1 MSALLT
7 SDTAKITAHGEQ
19 RIERLNRELVDMRNL
34 YLEQYR
40 RANEYL
46 HQRNLLEDEIIT
58 LKRANYVLQQNCER
72 KNFLENENAT
82 LKHVNSAL
90 QQNCERQARD
100 INEII
105 NAYQSSRSWKITTP
119 LRGLGTLLRRLFVR
133 KKLVG

>member
-46 HQRNLLEDEIIT
+46 HQRNLLEDEIIM
-58 LKRANYVLQQNCER
+58 LKNTNYVLQQNCER
-72 KNFLENENAT
+72 
-82 LKHVNSAL
+82 
-90 QQNCERQARD
+90 QAKD
-100 INEII
+100 LNVII
-105 NAYQSSRSWKITTP
+105 NAYQSSWSWKITAP
-119 LRGLGTLLRRLFVR
+119 LRALSTLLRRLFVR
-133 KKLVG
+133 KKTGG